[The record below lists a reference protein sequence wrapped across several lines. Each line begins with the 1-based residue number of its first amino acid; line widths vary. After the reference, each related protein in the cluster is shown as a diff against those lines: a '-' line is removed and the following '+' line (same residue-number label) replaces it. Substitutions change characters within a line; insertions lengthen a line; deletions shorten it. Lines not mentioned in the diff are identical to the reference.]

1 MVYAVIASSN
11 CFQPESVQHSC
22 EMVSAIISAR
32 RQSAMDA
39 KAIVVFDA
47 LRDSSVPEQ
56 YETVRWVCDQI
67 KNCFKM
73 DDCNIT
79 PALVHWPPHGRL
91 PQPGKA
97 KTKLMTRALVQEA
110 SLVVLCAGSGKA
122 LLQSFERRPDIRS
135 DLALHVTTN
144 QIVLLAWSA
153 GAICS
158 GESAEH
164 SPDRNQELRLSTGVS
179 RCIAGLCLIPGHSFA
194 PHFELADCKKW
205 HDWIKSIREI
215 NFGMMHFIC
224 DRNWIAFKGGQDVSC
239 SSLDTGS
246 VKGVWRYKDQ
256 YFYV

>member
-1 MVYAVIASSN
+1 MMITTLSQ
-11 CFQPESVQHSC
+11 CLRTGQG
-22 EMVSAIISAR
+22 
-32 RQSAMDA
+32 MDA
-39 KAIVVFDA
+39 
-47 LRDSSVPEQ
+47 SH
-56 YETVRWVCDQI
+56 
-67 KNCFKM
+67 N
-73 DDCNIT
+73 
-79 PALVHWPPHGRL
+79 HGKRIRL
-91 PQPGKA
+91 
-97 KTKLMTRALVQEA
+97 TRALVQEA

-135 DLALHVTTN
+135 DFALHVTMN

-179 RCIAGLCLIPGHSFA
+179 PCIAGLCLIPGHSFA
-194 PHFELADCKKW
+194 PHFELADCQKW

-224 DRNWIAFKGGQDVSC
+224 DHNWIAFRGGQDVFC
-239 SSLDTGS
+239 TSLNMGF
-246 VKGVWRYKDQ
+246 VMGVWDYKDQ